1 MVSFVTQ
8 SSASKVPFQHVEYC
22 MGTAFVFQG
31 RAAANHQ
38 DRLADLI
45 SDACSEL
52 NQADQIFSLYKP
64 DSPLSRL
71 ARGETS
77 VAELD
82 PIVNEIWDACLE
94 WESATGGWFS
104 SFTPQNTFD
113 PSGLVKT
120 WAAQRAANILLDG
133 GITDF
138 TLNAGGD
145 ILINTGCS
153 EGVDWRIAVHKPTSI
168 SSDDA
173 GILTVFDFW
182 NTEFRALATSGISE
196 RGNHIWNPKAAGKE
210 AADSIVQV
218 SVLSDD
224 LVAADVWATAAF
236 AEGPSAL
243 DRIEQVRNLE
253 ALMVLHDGNLIG
265 TSGITNLLA
274 K

>member
-1 MVSFVTQ
+1 M
-8 SSASKVPFQHVEYC
+8 PFQHVEYC

-31 RAAANHQ
+31 RNAEDMQRPLAGLLTEACDKLHTA
-38 DRLADLI
+38 DR
-45 SDACSEL
+45 
-52 NQADQIFSLYKP
+52 IFSLYKSE
-64 DSPLSRL
+64 SPLSRL
-71 ARGETS
+71 SRGETS

-82 PIVNEIWDACLE
+82 QVVSDVWDACLE
-94 WESATGGWFS
+94 WESKTDGWFS

-120 WAAQRAANILLDG
+120 WAAQAAADVLLDAG
-133 GITDF
+133 VMDF

-145 ILINTGCS
+145 ILINSGCS
-153 EGVDWRIAVHKPTSI
+153 ERVDWRIAVHKPTSI

-196 RGNHIWNPKAAGKE
+196 RGKHIWNPKAAGKE
-210 AADSIVQV
+210 AADSVVQV
-218 SVLSDD
+218 SVLSDS

-236 AEGPSAL
+236 AEGLPAL
-243 DRIEQVRNLE
+243 ERIEQVRNLE
-253 ALMVLHDGNLIG
+253 ALIVLKDGSLAG
-265 TSGITNLLA
+265 TSGVMNLLA

>member
-1 MVSFVTQ
+1 M
-8 SSASKVPFQHVEYC
+8 SSAESQKVPFQHIEYC

-31 RAAANHQ
+31 RAAANNQ

-45 SDACSEL
+45 SDACREL
-52 NQADQIFSLYKP
+52 NTADQIFSLYKP
-64 DSPLSRL
+64 ESPLSRL

-82 PIVNEIWDACLE
+82 PIVNKVWDACLE
-94 WESATGGWFS
+94 WESQTGGWFS

-133 GITDF
+133 GVGDF

-145 ILINTGCS
+145 ILINSGS
-153 EGVDWRIAVHKPTSI
+153 IERVDWRIAVHKPTSI

-182 NTEFRALATSGISE
+182 NTEFRALATSGMSE
-196 RGNHIWNPKAAGKE
+196 RGKHIWNPKAAGKE

-218 SVLSDD
+218 SALSDD
-224 LVAADVWATAAF
+224 LVTADVWATAAF
-236 AEGPSAL
+236 AEGPDAL

-265 TSGITNLLA
+265 TSGITRLLA

>member
-1 MVSFVTQ
+1 M
-8 SSASKVPFQHVEYC
+8 SSAESQKVPFQHIEYC

-31 RAAANHQ
+31 RSELANQ
-38 DRLADLI
+38 EQLADLI
-45 SDACSEL
+45 SDAALEL
-52 NQADQIFSLYKP
+52 NTADQIFSLYKP
-64 DSPLSRL
+64 ESPLSRL

-82 PIVNEIWDACLE
+82 PIVNEVWDACLD
-94 WESATGGWFS
+94 WESLTGGWFS

-120 WAAQRAANILLDG
+120 WAAKRAANILLDG
-133 GITDF
+133 GVSDF

-153 EGVDWRIAVHKPTSI
+153 ERVDWRIAIHKPTSI
-168 SSDDA
+168 ASEDA

-196 RGNHIWNPKAAGKE
+196 RGQHIWNPKASGKQP
-210 AADSIVQV
+210 ADSIVQV
-218 SVLSDD
+218 SVLADD

-236 AEGPSAL
+236 AEGPNAL
-243 DRIEQVRNLE
+243 TRMESIRNLE
-253 ALMVLHDGNLIG
+253 AIMVLHDGNLIG
-265 TSGITNLLA
+265 TSGITGLLA

>member
-1 MVSFVTQ
+1 M
-8 SSASKVPFQHVEYC
+8 PFQHVEYC

-31 RAAANHQ
+31 RVAEDSKRNLSDFMAEAGEKLHT
-38 DRLADLI
+38 ADK
-45 SDACSEL
+45 
-52 NQADQIFSLYKP
+52 IFSLYKP
-64 DSPLSRL
+64 ESPLSRL

-82 PIVNEIWDACLE
+82 PVVSDVWDQCLD
-94 WESATGGWFS
+94 WESKTDGWFS

-120 WAAQRAANILLDG
+120 WAAQAAADVLLDA
-133 GITDF
+133 GILDF

-145 ILINTGCS
+145 ILVNSGCS
-153 EGVDWRIAVHKPTSI
+153 ERVDWRIAVHKPTSI
-168 SSDDA
+168 ASDDA

-196 RGNHIWNPKAAGKE
+196 RGNHIWNPKAPGKE
-210 AADSIVQV
+210 AADSVVQV
-218 SVLSDD
+218 SVLSDS

-236 AEGPSAL
+236 AEGLPSIE
-243 DRIEQVRNLE
+243 RIESVRNLE
-253 ALMVLHDGNLIG
+253 ALIVMKDGSLAG
-265 TSGITNLLA
+265 TSGIMNLLA